1 MYSDKVFKKALNE
14 ILDNGVLSEHA
25 RPHYKDGTVA
35 NSKYITDYKFKYDLA
50 KGKFPIISL
59 RPIYIKKAIG
69 EMLWIYQDQTSSLEI
84 LREKYGITWWDSWG
98 LSDGTLGLRYGAT
111 VNEHDI
117 VNRVLK
123 QLDSNPWN
131 RRSIIN
137 LWQYNDLDIYAK
149 LPPCCFQI
157 MFDVR
162 EINGELYL
170 DAAVTQRSSDFL
182 VSSSINQMQ
191 YVALQMMIAKH
202 FGWKLGTFS
211 WNVMN
216 LHIYDRFF
224 DQANNLINRD
234 GQKNEVNFY
243 LDVPDKTNFYEIKQ
257 SDFKL
262 ENYHPNK
269 NQLKF
274 DIAI

>member
-1 MYSDKVFKKALNE
+1 MYADNLFKKALNE
-14 ILDNGVLSEHA
+14 VLDNGVMSEHA
-25 RPHYKDGTVA
+25 RPHYSDGTTA
-35 NSKYITDYKFKYDLA
+35 NSKYITDYKFKYDLS
-50 KGKFPIISL
+50 KGQFPIISL

-69 EMLWIYQDQTSSLEI
+69 EMLWIYQDQTSNLSVLKD
-84 LREKYGITWWDSWG
+84 KYGITWWDEWG
-98 LSDGTLGLRYGAT
+98 LDDGTIGLRYGAT
-111 VNEHDI
+111 VKKHDI
-117 VNRVLK
+117 INRVIK
-123 QLDSNPWN
+123 QLSDNPWN

-137 LWQYNDLDIYAK
+137 LWQYNDLDTYAK

-162 EINGELYL
+162 EINNSIYL

-224 DQANNLINRD
+224 KQASELNQRI
-234 GQKNEVNFY
+234 GQDNEVKFY
-243 LDVPDKTNFYEIKQ
+243 LDVPDKTDFYEIKQ

-262 ENYHPNK
+262 KEYEPTK
-269 NQLKF
+269 PQLKF